1 VITRIW
7 HGWTSPRNAEAYQA
21 LLLEEIFRGIEG
33 RRIDGFLGID
43 LLRRDAGTEVEFV
56 TVMRFASLK
65 AVQAFA
71 GRDHER
77 AVVPPKARELLARF
91 DETSQHY
98 QTFRTAGT

>member
-1 VITRIW
+1 MITRIW
-7 HGWTSPRNAEAYQA
+7 HGWTSPHNADAYQA
-21 LLLEEIFRGIEG
+21 LLLEEVFRGIEG

-56 TVMRFASLK
+56 TVMQFTSIK

-71 GRDHER
+71 GRDYEQ
-77 AVVPPKARELLARF
+77 AVVPPKARELLARS

-98 QTFRTAGT
+98 QTVRAAGA